1 MTIPCDIGF
10 RYSHDFTLKF
20 GILSLWRVSVL
31 NLLNKCRWTSILG
44 IKVFLSE
51 AIKVIYK
58 QIVRSLSIRSTFRII
73 IKFSHFSLYLG
84 FSSLYSTGALLT
96 IKLLL
101 QYTSPSEFTALH
113 VILPSSSIRR
123 SFKVSL
129 KVSAS
134 WVIWNR
140 LCVSYTKSNNAKL
153 HMY

>member
-1 MTIPCDIGF
+1 MTIPCDIRF
-10 RYSHDFTLKF
+10 RNSHDFTLKF
-20 GILSLWRVSVL
+20 GILSFWGVSIL
-31 NLLNKCRWTSILG
+31 NLLNKCWWTSILG

-58 QIVRSLSIRSTFRII
+58 QIIRSLSIRSNSRITI
-73 IKFSHFSLYLG
+73 RYSHYYHYLG
-84 FSSLYSTGALLT
+84 FSSLYSTGARLT

-101 QYTSPSEFTALH
+101 QYTSPSEFTALQ

-134 WVIWNR
+134 WVI
-140 LCVSYTKSNNAKL
+140 
-153 HMY
+153 